1 MHLHI
6 CNLKLV
12 LVKIK
17 NKKTMSNN
25 IDHINRTPKNKVL
38 AGVILLAVG
47 GILLIKQFDFFF
59 FPNWIFSWPMW
70 IIVWGIY
77 YGAKHNFRKP
87 LWFILVIVGMGFLL
101 DDVFPNFNMSD
112 ITWPIL
118 LISFGLWIIM
128 RRRGEPAVANND
140 YWDKKYQANPYG
152 ADKPLANFDTADA
165 ETAASEPTGSIPP
178 PSEDDYLNATAVFGG
193 VNKTIL
199 SKNFRGGDI
208 TNVFGGTEL
217 DFTQADIHGRVV
229 IDITQLFGGTKI
241 IVPAN
246 WHVVPDL
253 AAVFAGVDD
262 KRIKHAQTSTTDK
275 VLVLKGVSLFAG
287 VDIRS
292 Y

>member
-1 MHLHI
+1 
-6 CNLKLV
+6 
-12 LVKIK
+12 
-17 NKKTMSNN
+17 MSNN

-101 DDVFPNFNMSD
+101 DDVFPNFNVSD

-128 RRRGEPAVANND
+128 RRRGEPAVANTD
-140 YWDKKYQANPYG
+140 YWDKKYQANPYSG
-152 ADKPLANFDTADA
+152 EKPLANFDTEGT
-165 ETAASEPTGSIPP
+165 ETASSEPTGSIPP